1 MDDALRS
8 RLEQLNR
15 GALAAAP
22 ARPVMPA
29 RSAATASRAWRAGRV
44 PPLPGLVRRGA
55 AATTDAG
62 AHWLIERP
70 VEDVWPGGEQL
81 VARRAAAL
89 RQAAGDAAA
98 ASADPLAPFIRC
110 LPEGAALLDL
120 ETCGLAGSALFLVG
134 LLRWIGGRP
143 TLELLLARDY
153 AEEAAV
159 LTSLWQ
165 RLADVE
171 ALATFNGK
179 SFDWPMVADR
189 SRRHRLPAPPP
200 AVHVD
205 LLHASRRRWGASLPD
220 CRLQTLERRICGR
233 ERPDDIPGS
242 QIPAAYEQYVR
253 TGFEREMD
261 AILLHNAV
269 DLVTM
274 LDLSL
279 RLAGPGE

>member
-1 MDDALRS
+1 
-8 RLEQLNR
+8 
-15 GALAAAP
+15 
-22 ARPVMPA
+22 
-29 RSAATASRAWRAGRV
+29 
-44 PPLPGLVRRGA
+44 
-55 AATTDAG
+55 DAG
-62 AHWLIERP
+62 AHWLIELP
-70 VEDVWPGGEQL
+70 LDDVWPGGEQL

-120 ETCGLAGSALFLVG
+120 ETCGLAGSALFLVQV
-134 LLRWIGGRP
+134 
-143 TLELLLARDY
+143 
-153 AEEAAV
+153 AADHADPA
-159 LTSLWQ
+159 